1 MCLCVTTVLQA
12 FYPALTRPG
21 QKGREPVDPLG
32 DLVDPRLHASR
43 AHIGT
48 RDREV
53 KRASGDRSAAPICD
67 GMHSG
72 GCGGLSLPLAWALGA
87 AATSAA
93 NIRASA
99 MLFVTI
105 IDSPPPSIVIRVGRY
120 PRNARP
126 MPEGRGGHGP
136 GNPAWLQV
144 SAWSGFVRGS

>member
-1 MCLCVTTVLQA
+1 M
-12 FYPALTRPG
+12 
-21 QKGREPVDPLG
+21 
-32 DLVDPRLHASR
+32 ASR

-67 GMHSG
+67 GMHDG

-126 MPEGRGGHGP
+126 MPEGDRKSTRLNSSHVRISYAVFCLKKKKQKKN
-136 GNPAWLQV
+136 NPATKNKKNCTIRQSSPLTNQ
-144 SAWSGFVRGS
+144 